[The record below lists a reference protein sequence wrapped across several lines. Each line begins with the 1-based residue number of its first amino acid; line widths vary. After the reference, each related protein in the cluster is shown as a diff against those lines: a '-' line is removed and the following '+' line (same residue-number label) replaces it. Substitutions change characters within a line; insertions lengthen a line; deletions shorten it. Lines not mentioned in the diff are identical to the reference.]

1 MAEEYYSDYK
11 RFSRSRHR
19 SLLTMILDG
28 FMTLLTIGVGVML
41 AFTLLVPFINPSEVA
56 FFPLLGLIAPAVYV
70 AALVL
75 ALYWVIRWR
84 WIHAGLIL
92 VPILLACFSVPLF
105 YRAQLRRT
113 YGEPKY
119 DRSAIKILTYN
130 VRYFYD
136 DRGQTS
142 PDRVTRLIQQLAP
155 DIICLQEYN
164 AAVAHESAAFTHLLE
179 NYSKVGSNGSVVAG
193 PMLILSKYPIIR
205 SDTVA
210 ALGSSLWADIRI
222 GDDIVRVF
230 NNHLHSTDIK
240 ADDDQFITKRLYLT
254 DSTRWSKMR
263 SIIHRHRKNS
273 VLRAEQVDLI
283 APVIASTPTRYIICG
298 DFNDTPISYVYRT
311 MARGTKDAFS
321 ECGKGYSH
329 TYRGFFNTLRIDYVL
344 YSKGLEALSYEVP
357 RVAYSDHLP
366 VVVRLQKTGTN
377 P

>member
-84 WIHAGLIL
+84 WIHASLIL